1 MGGALP
7 SPTQPIRGA
16 DLAKPRHQRDVSQL
30 AAFIKANAPAAPAC
44 FESRDS
50 WVLWLHEGE
59 ASGQV
64 KVLKRDEQR
73 RKVLEFRDDI
83 NFCRDCDVL
92 HRNRMRLANKCHP
105 PERVQGT
112 RQRAEEQVD
121 EPRAPI
127 PVVAVCLTTSAIK
140 HYQDIGDV
148 IRHAFD
154 PAQVRSALVSGH
166 AYMGHAWAHP
176 QQAAKKQIAKSKS
189 DQVMAGMLGLLVV
202 TKEPV

>member
-1 MGGALP
+1 M
-7 SPTQPIRGA
+7 
-16 DLAKPRHQRDVSQL
+16 AKPRHQRDVSQL
-30 AAFIKANAPAAPAC
+30 AAFIKAKAPAAPDC
-44 FESRDS
+44 FDSRDS

-112 RQRAEEQVD
+112 RQRAEEQA
-121 EPRAPI
+121 EEIRQPI

-140 HYQDIGDV
+140 HFQDVSDV
-148 IRHAFD
+148 LRHDFE
-154 PAQVRSALVSGH
+154 PAMVLAALSTGKP
-166 AYMGHAWAHP
+166 YMGHAWAHP
-176 QQAAKKQIAKSKS
+176 QQAAKQQTAKSKS